1 MAPTLDSEPN
11 TENCAAAA
19 RSIIG
24 LVVDKKRPERER
36 KSKRQK
42 RSSGSQRQRCRRTCL
57 GDGEVEVPDD
67 AGLRRGGVAAGE
79 AELDGA
85 ERDDERAEE
94 GGDVGLAQDGHGG
107 GAGGVEAG
115 LARPHPHPVPA
126 PAVGQQRLLQRAVVV
141 AAALVLAAARR
152 PAPRH
157 GAARPRRPAR
167 SEIWFVSFSPGGVGP
182 WVLGGRE
189 DWRSTRSPL
198 NGETPEQSSCQ
209 AGLSRIPLVRD
220 PEGTIALFLCC
231 TRLPS
236 SSSSTCHT
244 DP

>member
-1 MAPTLDSEPN
+1 MYSAICPLAIAPTMAPTLESEPN
-11 TENCAAAA
+11 TENCAAA
-19 RSIIG
+19 RSISIRQEETRMSE
-24 LVVDKKRPERER
+24 KRSR
-36 KSKRQK
+36 KSEAE
-42 RSSGSQRQRCRRTCL
+42 GGACL

-141 AAALVLAAARR
+141 AAALVLAAGCPVARHGAAPRALARR
-152 PAPRH
+152 PAR
-157 GAARPRRPAR
+157 G
-167 SEIWFVSFSPGGVGP
+167 EI
-182 WVLGGRE
+182 
-189 DWRSTRSPL
+189 
-198 NGETPEQSSCQ
+198 
-209 AGLSRIPLVRD
+209 
-220 PEGTIALFLCC
+220 
-231 TRLPS
+231 
-236 SSSSTCHT
+236 
-244 DP
+244 

>member
-1 MAPTLDSEPN
+1 MSEK
-11 TENCAAAA
+11 
-19 RSIIG
+19 RS
-24 LVVDKKRPERER
+24 R
-36 KSKRQK
+36 KSEAE
-42 RSSGSQRQRCRRTCL
+42 GGACL

-141 AAALVLAAARR
+141 AAALVLAAGCPVARHGAAPRALARR
-152 PAPRH
+152 PAR
-157 GAARPRRPAR
+157 G
-167 SEIWFVSFSPGGVGP
+167 EI
-182 WVLGGRE
+182 
-189 DWRSTRSPL
+189 
-198 NGETPEQSSCQ
+198 
-209 AGLSRIPLVRD
+209 
-220 PEGTIALFLCC
+220 
-231 TRLPS
+231 
-236 SSSSTCHT
+236 
-244 DP
+244 